1 MSSTFVTLTGYRI
14 LDKIYSGS
22 RTQVYRGLRSHD
34 QKPVVLKLL
43 LSEYPTF
50 KELVQFRNQYTIAK
64 NLDLSGIVKPLAL
77 ENYRNGYALVMED
90 NGCVSLKQKIGNT
103 EGMGRNADSLKE
115 FLNIA
120 VQIVQTLEGLIH
132 HRIIHKDIKPD
143 NILIHPESSQIK
155 IIDFSIAS
163 LLPRES
169 QEIQNPNVLEGTLAY
184 MSPEQT
190 GRMNRGIDYRTDFY
204 SLGVTFYELLTGQL
218 PFPASDPIELV
229 HCHIAR
235 IPTPPIEL
243 VPSIPQIVND
253 IVMKLMAKTAEE
265 RYQSAFGLRADLE
278 TCLQQYSEN
287 GSIKPFLLGEKDIC
301 DRFVIPEK
309 LYGRETEV
317 ATLLAAFDRVSGIG
331 AGEQGKQAGISTE
344 NSGLI
349 SPGSSQ
355 FNIQNPPLGQSQRT
369 VKCQIELMLVAGFS
383 GIGKTAVVNEVH
395 KPIVRQRGYFIKG
408 KFDQFKRDI
417 PFSAWV
423 QALQNLMRQL
433 LTESTAEVEM
443 WKAKI
448 LDALGENG
456 QVIVE
461 VIPELELLI
470 GKQPEVPELEGS
482 AAQKRFNLLFRKFI
496 RVFATQKHPLVS
508 FLDDLQWADSASLT
522 LMQLLMSE
530 ADTRYLLLIGAYRDN
545 EVCGAHPLMLTL
557 DEIRKAD
564 AIVNQITLAPLD
576 QPSLNRLIADTL
588 SCSSERAVPLAELVF
603 TQTKGN
609 PFFTN
614 QFLKALYEDGL
625 ITFNPPTCRLT
636 PPTLLTKDPVSK
648 GGESALVLE
657 GSTGGWQCD
666 IAQVRAL
673 VLMDDVV
680 EFMALQLQKLPI
692 NTQRVLQLAACI
704 GNQFDLATLATV
716 HEKSQTQT
724 AADLWS
730 ALQAG
735 LIIPIT
741 EVYKFFQDA
750 ESLKV
755 AQSQELSVSY
765 RFLHDRVQQAAYFL
779 IPEDQ
784 KSSTHLKIGRL
795 LLSKGGQEGILSQAE
810 ELEET
815 IFHIVNQLNM
825 GVELIGD
832 RTERDQLAQLNLI
845 VGRKAKS
852 STAYAAAV
860 QYLNVGMQILEAQGW
875 QRQYELTLALH
886 DEAAEAAYLSGDFEQ
901 MERLAEVVYNSAS
914 TLLDKVKTYEV
925 NIQACIAQNKILE
938 AVNIALKVLKL
949 LGVEFPQ
956 NPSQL
961 DIQHGLE
968 EITSNLASQRISDLI
983 DLPKMT
989 DPITLAAMRLLSSI
1003 FSASFIAVPE
1013 LMPLI
1018 VFKQVILSVQYGNT
1032 SLSAF
1037 AYVNYGLILCGIV
1050 GDIEAGYQFGQ
1061 LALSLLDKLQ
1071 AKELKTKIFTVFH
1084 ATVGIWKEHVRE
1096 SLPAFRSAYANGLE
1110 TGDLEFAS
1118 NCAYLYSFHS
1128 SFVGKQLTSLE
1139 PEMAAYSEVLG
1150 QLKQE
1155 TYLNYN
1161 KIYRQAVLNLIKK
1174 TEAPCR
1180 LMGESYNEETM
1191 LPIHQ
1196 QANDRYA
1203 ICNLLVNKLRLCCLF
1218 NNSLQAVE
1226 TAILAEPYL
1235 DGATATLLIPL
1246 FYFYDSLAR
1255 LAVFPDSPKNE
1266 QQGLLEKVTANQE
1279 KMQKWADHAPM
1290 NYWHKFYLVEAER
1303 HRVLGQLIEA
1313 MDCYDKAIQGA
1324 KENEYIQEEALAY
1337 ELAAKFYLA
1346 WGKDIIAQ
1354 TYLTNAYYVYAR
1366 WGAKAKVEDLEQ
1378 RYPQVLAALLNQK
1391 INCQVDDTIT
1401 QLTTGTL
1408 TSTSRGGSDVLDLAT
1423 VMKASQTLSGEIQLD
1438 QLLSTLMQVVM
1449 ENAGAEKGT
1458 LILIER
1464 DSLAI
1469 AAQSVIG
1476 QVCNL
1481 QSIPVFGSPDIPV
1494 SLINY
1499 VWRTQEIL
1507 VIHDATV
1514 PQHFAADPYIIQEKP
1529 KSVLCS
1535 PIKNQGKLIGI
1546 LYLENNLTTG
1556 AFTPKRLEVLNLLSS
1571 QVAISIKNA
1580 KLYSEVVEREKELGE
1595 SEKRLAQFL
1604 EAMPVGVA
1612 VHDATGKLY
1621 YTNQTGQQLLGRS
1634 IVKEATAEQLTNVYQ
1649 VYCTETDQLYPTDR
1663 LPIVRALKGER
1674 VTIDDME
1681 IRRGDTVIPLE
1692 VETTPVFD
1700 EQGNIIYAIATM
1712 QDISDRK
1719 QAEADRLR
1727 LAQEREAKNVA
1738 LQMNQEIE
1746 AKNQELAA
1754 ALEQLRTTQ
1763 QQLIDSEKMAA
1774 LGQLVAGIAHEINTP
1789 LGAIRSS
1796 AGNIYKF
1803 LGQTLEQLPTLFQS
1817 LTPEE
1822 GQDFLTL
1829 LQRSLQQESTLS
1841 TKEERQFKRALRRQ
1855 LEESAIENADVI
1867 ADRLVIMGISQDI
1880 EPFLPLLRKPDSS
1893 QILALAYKLSELKR
1907 GTMTINTAT
1916 ERASK
1921 VVFALKTYARY
1932 DQTGEMTP
1940 ANLTEGIETVLTL
1953 YHNQLK
1959 KGVKVVRNYSD
1970 LPTMLCYPD
1979 ELNQVWTNLIHN
1991 ALQAMDYQGTLTL
2004 SVMAVEQQAKI
2015 SIADTGKGIPQE
2027 IQEKIFEPFFTTKPA
2042 GEGSGL
2048 GLDIVKK
2055 IIEKHDGKITVE
2067 SEPGCTTFNVF
2078 LPIHPIQETAN
2089 G

>member
-22 RTQVYRGLRSHD
+22 RTQVYRGVRSHD

-90 NGCVSLKQKIGNT
+90 HGCVSLKQKIGNT
-103 EGMGRNADSLKE
+103 EGMGRNANSLKE

-143 NILIHPESSQIK
+143 NILIHPENSQIK

-218 PFPASDPIELV
+218 PFQASDPIELV

-243 VPSIPQIVND
+243 VPSIPQMVND

-265 RYQSAFGLRADLE
+265 RYQSAFGLRTDLE
-278 TCLQQYSEN
+278 KCLQQYSEN
-287 GSIKPFLLGEKDIC
+287 GSIKPFFLGEKDIC

-309 LYGRETEV
+309 LYGREAEV
-317 ATLLAAFDRVSGIG
+317 ATLLAAFDRVSGRG
-331 AGEQGKQAGISTE
+331 EQEQGKPAGMSTE
-344 NSGLI
+344 I
-349 SPGSSQ
+349 SNLTSPLSSQ
-355 FNIQNPPLGQSQRT
+355 S
-369 VKCQIELMLVAGFS
+369 KIELMLVAGFS
-383 GIGKTAVVNEVH
+383 GIGKTAVVNEVQ

-433 LTESTAEVEM
+433 LTESTAEVQT
-443 WKAKI
+443 WKVKI

-470 GKQPEVPELEGS
+470 GKQPEVPELDGS
-482 AAQKRFNLLFRKFI
+482 AAQKRFNLLFGKFI
-496 RVFATQKHPLVS
+496 RVFATQQHPLVI
-508 FLDDLQWADSASLT
+508 FLDDLQWADSASLK

-530 ADTRYLLLIGAYRDN
+530 PDTCYLLVIGAYRDN
-545 EVCGAHPLMLTL
+545 EVSGAHPLMLTL

-564 AIVNQITLAPLD
+564 ATVNQITLAPLD

-588 SCSSERAVPLAELVF
+588 SCSSERAAPLAELVL
-603 TQTKGN
+603 TKTKGN

-625 ITFNPPTCRLT
+625 ITFNPPSCRLT
-636 PPTLLTKDPVSK
+636 PPNPRTS
-648 GGESALVLE
+648 GGESALLVE
-657 GSTGGWQCD
+657 GSAGGWQCD
-666 IAQVRAL
+666 IAQVRTL
-673 VLMDDVV
+673 VLTDDVV

-716 HEKSQTQT
+716 HEKSQTET
-724 AADLWS
+724 AADLWR
-730 ALQAG
+730 ALQEG

-779 IPEDQ
+779 IPEQD
-784 KSSTHLKIGRL
+784 KPSTHLKIGRL
-795 LLSKGGQEGILSQAE
+795 LLSKGKHGGTLPKAE
-810 ELEET
+810 DWEEKY
-815 IFHIVNQLNM
+815 FDIVNQLNR
-825 GVELIGD
+825 GVGLISD

-845 VGRKAKS
+845 AGRKAKS

-860 QYLNVGMQILEAQGW
+860 RYLNVGIELLEAQAW

-886 DEAAEAAYLSGDFEQ
+886 DEAAEAAYLSGDFEE

-925 NIQACIAQNKILE
+925 NIQASIAQNNILE
-938 AVNIALKVLKL
+938 AVNIALQVLKL

-956 NPSQL
+956 KPSQL

-968 EITSNLASQRISDLI
+968 EITSNLASQHISDLI
-983 DLPKMT
+983 NLPKMT

-1018 VFKQVILSVQYGNT
+1018 VLKQVILSAQYGNT

-1096 SLPAFRSAYANGLE
+1096 SLPAFRSAYSNGLE
-1110 TGDLEFAS
+1110 TGDLEFSS

-1128 SFVGKQLTSLE
+1128 SFAGKQLASLE
-1139 PEMAAYSEVLG
+1139 PEMAAYSEVLS

-1174 TEAPCR
+1174 AENPCR
-1180 LMGESYNEETM
+1180 LIGESYNEEIM

-1203 ICNLLVNKLRLCCLF
+1203 ICNLSVNKLRLCCLF
-1218 NNSLQAVE
+1218 GNSLQAVE
-1226 TAILAEPYL
+1226 TALLAEQYL

-1255 LAVFPDSPKNE
+1255 LAVFPDSPNTE
-1266 QQGLLEKVTANQE
+1266 QQGILEKVTANQE
-1279 KMQKWADHAPM
+1279 KMQQWADHAPM
-1290 NYWHKFYLVEAER
+1290 NYLHKFYLVEAER

-1313 MDCYDKAIQGA
+1313 MDCYDQAIQGA

-1354 TYLTNAYYVYAR
+1354 TYLTNAYYAYAR

-1378 RYPQVLAALLNQK
+1378 RYPQLLAPLLNQK
-1391 INCQVDDTIT
+1391 INCQAEDTIT
-1401 QLTTGTL
+1401 QLTTGTII
-1408 TSTSRGGSDVLDLAT
+1408 STSRGSSDVLDLAT
-1423 VMKASQTLSGEIQLD
+1423 VMKASQTLSGEIQID

-1458 LILIER
+1458 LILLEG

-1469 AAQSVIG
+1469 AAQTLIG

-1481 QSIPVFGSPDIPV
+1481 QSSPVFGSHDIPV

-1499 VWRTQEIL
+1499 VWRTQETL
-1507 VIHDATV
+1507 VIHDASV
-1514 PQHFAADPYIIQEKP
+1514 NQNFAADPYIIQQKP

-1556 AFTPKRLEVLNLLSS
+1556 AFTPNRLEVLNVLSS
-1571 QVAISIKNA
+1571 QAAISIKNA
-1580 KLYSEVVEREKELGE
+1580 KLYTEVVAREKELGE

-1621 YTNQTGQQLLGRS
+1621 YTNQTGQQLLGKS

-1681 IRRGDTVIPLE
+1681 IRRGETIIPLE

-1754 ALEQLRTTQ
+1754 ALEQLRATQ
-1763 QQLIDSEKMAA
+1763 QQLIESEKMAA

-1822 GQDFLTL
+1822 GQDFLML
-1829 LQRSLQQESTLS
+1829 LQRSLQQESTFS

-1959 KGVKVVRNYSD
+1959 KGVKVVRNYGD

-2015 SIADTGKGIPQE
+2015 SIGDTGKGIPEE
-2027 IQEKIFEPFFTTKPA
+2027 IQAKIFEPFFTTKPA

-2055 IIEKHDGKITVE
+2055 IIEKHDGQITVE
-2067 SEPGCTTFNVF
+2067 SEPGCTAFNVF

>member
-22 RTQVYRGLRSHD
+22 RTQVYRGVRSHD

-64 NLDLSGIVKPLAL
+64 NIDLSGIVKPLAL

-90 NGCVSLKQKIGNT
+90 NGCVSLKQKMGNG
-103 EGMGRNADSLKE
+103 EGMGRTADSLKA
-115 FLNIA
+115 FLDIA
-120 VQIVQTLEGLIH
+120 VQIVQTLEGLIQN
-132 HRIIHKDIKPD
+132 RIIHKDIKPD
-143 NILIHPESSQIK
+143 NILIHPDNNQIK
-155 IIDFSIAS
+155 LIDFSIAS

-218 PFPASDPIELV
+218 PFQASDPIELV

-235 IPTPPIEL
+235 IPTSPIER
-243 VPSIPQIVND
+243 VPSIPHMVND

-265 RYQSAFGLRADLE
+265 RYQSAFGLRSDLE
-278 TCLQQYSEN
+278 TCLQQYSDT
-287 GSIKPFLLGEKDIC
+287 GSIQPFQLGEKDIC

-309 LYGRETEV
+309 LYGRESEV
-317 ATLLAAFDRVSGIG
+317 ATLLAAFDRISGK
-331 AGEQGKQAGISTE
+331 GELSTE
-344 NSGLI
+344 ISGLT
-349 SPGSSQ
+349 SPLSSQ
-355 FNIQNPPLGQSQRT
+355 FNIQNPPTEQSLKT
-369 VKCQIELMLVAGFS
+369 KKSQIELMLVAGFS

-395 KPIVRQRGYFIKG
+395 KPIARQRGYFIKG

-433 LTESTAEVEM
+433 LTESTTEVDT

-448 LDALGENG
+448 LNALGENG
-456 QVIVE
+456 QVIID

-470 GKQPEVPELEGS
+470 GKQAEVPELEGS
-482 AAQKRFNLLFRKFI
+482 ACQKRFNRLFGKFI
-496 RVFATQKHPLVS
+496 RVFATQEHPLVI
-508 FLDDLQWADSASLT
+508 FLDDLQWADSASLK

-530 ADTRYLLLIGAYRDN
+530 ADTGYLLLIGAYRDN
-545 EVCGAHPLMLTL
+545 EVSGVHPLMLTL

-576 QPSLNRLIADTL
+576 QPSLNQLIADTL
-588 SCSSERAVPLAELVF
+588 SCSSERAAPLAELVL
-603 TQTKGN
+603 TKTKGN

-614 QFLKALYEDGL
+614 QFLKSLHEDGL
-625 ITFNPPTCRLT
+625 ITFNLPISLR
-636 PPTLLTKDPVSK
+636 K
-648 GGESALVLE
+648 GGENTLVLE

-666 IAQVRAL
+666 IAQVRTL
-673 VLMDDVV
+673 VLTDDVV

-692 NTQRVLQLAACI
+692 NTQSVLQLAACI

-716 HEKSQTQT
+716 HEKSQTET
-724 AADLWS
+724 AADLWR
-730 ALQAG
+730 ALQEG

-741 EVYKFFQDA
+741 EVYKFFQDT
-750 ESLKV
+750 ESVKV
-755 AQSQELSVSY
+755 AQPQELFVSY

-779 IPEDQ
+779 IPEQD
-784 KSSTHLKIGRL
+784 KPSTHLKIGRL
-795 LLSKGGQEGILSQAE
+795 LFSKGKHEGSAFTAE
-810 ELEET
+810 DWEEKY
-815 IFHIVNQLNM
+815 FDIVNQLNK
-825 GVELIGD
+825 GVGLIND

-845 VGRKAKS
+845 AGRKAKA
-852 STAYAAAV
+852 STAYAAAIR
-860 QYLNVGMQILEAQGW
+860 YLNVGMELLEVHGW

-886 DEAAEAAYLSGDFEQ
+886 DEAAEAAYLSGDFEE
-901 MERLAEVVYNSAS
+901 MARLAEVVRNSAS
-914 TLLDKVKTYEV
+914 RLLDKVKTYEV
-925 NIQACIAQNKILE
+925 NIQASIAQNKILE
-938 AVNIALKVLKL
+938 AVNIALQVLKL

-956 NPSQL
+956 KPSQL

-968 EITSNLASQRISDLI
+968 EITSNLASQPISDLI

-989 DPITLAAMRLLSSI
+989 DPVTLAAMRLLSSI

-1018 VFKQVILSVQYGNT
+1018 VFKQVILSAQYGNT

-1071 AKELKTKIFTVFH
+1071 AKELKTKILTVFH

-1096 SLPAFRSAYANGLE
+1096 SLPAFRSAYSNGLE

-1128 SFVGKQLTSLE
+1128 SFAGKQLASLE

-1150 QLKQE
+1150 QFKQE

-1161 KIYRQAVLNLIKK
+1161 KIHRQAVLNLIKK
-1174 TEAPCR
+1174 AEDSCR

-1191 LPIHQ
+1191 LRIHQ

-1203 ICNLLVNKLRLCCLF
+1203 ICSLSINKLRLCCLF
-1218 NNSLQAVE
+1218 NNSNLAVE
-1226 TAILAEPYL
+1226 TAILTEPYL

-1255 LAVFPDSPKNE
+1255 LAVFPDSPQTE
-1266 QQGLLEKVTANQE
+1266 QQSLLEKVTANQK

-1290 NYWHKFYLVEAER
+1290 NYLHKFYLVEAER

-1324 KENEYIQEEALAY
+1324 NENEYIQEEALAY

-1354 TYLTNAYYVYAR
+1354 TYLTNAYYAYAR

-1378 RYPQVLAALLNQK
+1378 RYPQLLASLLNQK
-1391 INCQVDDTIT
+1391 INCQADDTIT
-1401 QLTTGTL
+1401 QLTTGTI

-1449 ENAGAEKGT
+1449 ENAGAEKGA
-1458 LILIER
+1458 LILLEG

-1469 AAQSVIG
+1469 AAQTVIG

-1481 QSIPVFGSPDIPV
+1481 QSIPVFGFPNIPV

-1514 PQHFAADPYIIQEKP
+1514 PQHFAADPYIIQQKP

-1556 AFTPKRLEVLNLLSS
+1556 AFTPNRLEVLNVLSS
-1571 QVAISIKNA
+1571 QAAISIQNA
-1580 KLYSEVVEREKELGE
+1580 KLYSEVVAREKELGE

-1621 YTNQTGQQLLGRS
+1621 YTNQTGQQLLGKGV
-1634 IVKEATAEQLTNVYQ
+1634 VKEATAEQLTNVYQ
-1649 VYCTETDQLYPTDR
+1649 VYRAGTDQLYPTDR

-1674 VTIDDME
+1674 VTIDDLE
-1681 IRRGDTVIPLE
+1681 IRRGETVIPLE

-1746 AKNQELAA
+1746 AKNQELAT
-1754 ALEQLRTTQ
+1754 ALEQLQATQ
-1763 QQLIDSEKMAA
+1763 QQLIESEKMAA

-1822 GQDFLTL
+1822 SQDFLTL
-1829 LQRSLQQESTLS
+1829 LQQSLQQESTFS

-1959 KGVKVVRNYSD
+1959 KGVEVVRNYDD

-2078 LPIHPIQETAN
+2078 LPIHPIQETTN